1 MNSSNTVIC
10 SLYFKFNAIWKFL
23 RSRLLYSL
31 ACDNGLLF
39 THNFLMISAAVF
51 VSTPHILL
59 KIQSTN
65 FPFLKKCAHHYPQIN
80 ISRVSHAFNILWWYQ
95 MYWFFFCLSL
105 YSVSIYIRFY
115 DDWHP
120 FAEKKLSAMAAE
132 RIRTKKLLAEVTKDL
147 TPEQINGKSVLVF
160 KKNCWRQICYVFK
173 MIAYKKRSAL
183 LFSWLCTDYTRKQ
196 FYFFSW
202 TKELQR

>member
-1 MNSSNTVIC
+1 
-10 SLYFKFNAIWKFL
+10 
-23 RSRLLYSL
+23 
-31 ACDNGLLF
+31 
-39 THNFLMISAAVF
+39 MISAAVF

-160 KKNCWRQICYVFK
+160 KKIVEDKYVMYSKWLRIKKEVLYYLVDCAQIIPRNSFISFPEQKSYNVKHYEGPWNAFYLYEWIFCK
-173 MIAYKKRSAL
+173 
-183 LFSWLCTDYTRKQ
+183 YTSIRC
-196 FYFFSW
+196 
-202 TKELQR
+202 